1 VKCEKCGGEYVLVQK
16 KMMRREAWVNVY
28 CAGGE
33 CYCKYSY
40 KSEEEAI
47 KHMRQECGK
56 YIKTILLHDWYEEE
70 K

>member
-28 CAGGE
+28 KNLNDVWIGTS
-33 CYCKYSY
+33 YS
-40 KSEEEAI
+40 SEKETKEKI
-47 KHMRQECGK
+47 SLKEH
-56 YIKTILLHDWYEEE
+56 YVKTILLHTWEEEE